1 VSAGPAR
8 SKSLGDVQE
17 LIFFAPARNF
27 SFSSE
32 VQIPVMFASYDSSDF
47 SLPELETDGE
57 HIVLIILHSPE
68 AIGSRSFED
77 LGPS

>member
-1 VSAGPAR
+1 
-8 SKSLGDVQE
+8 
-17 LIFFAPARNF
+17 
-27 SFSSE
+27 
-32 VQIPVMFASYDSSDF
+32 MFASYDSSDF